1 MNSNLINHAN
11 KVCHIKDKA
20 RKNEM
25 VNLEAQDKALLTVLT
40 TYRGLNGLTLLGRCA
55 ADFWGLDFGADPL
68 PCFAG
73 DFAGDFFAAP
83 LLGVGGFDF
92 CFGFL
97 GVSWLDILMLFN
109 VQFVIINRFFERQ
122 SCSLSFRN
130 FSLIQYYQTT
140 RREHN

>member
-55 ADFWGLDFGADPL
+55 ADF
-68 PCFAG
+68 
-73 DFAGDFFAAP
+73 
-83 LLGVGGFDF
+83 
-92 CFGFL
+92 
-97 GVSWLDILMLFN
+97 
-109 VQFVIINRFFERQ
+109 
-122 SCSLSFRN
+122 
-130 FSLIQYYQTT
+130 
-140 RREHN
+140 